1 MISPEVLRRYP
12 FFGFL
17 EGEQG
22 GKVAMLAEEVSWK
35 AKDCIFES
43 GAKPDKLFVLMEGE
57 VDLRYYVEDTEF
69 SHKSKEFSVGE
80 VNPGEPFGLSSLL
93 GGKGY
98 GAHAIAR
105 SACKGIAIDAA
116 ELLKLAQSDPKLGY
130 GLMQSVAKSAYERL
144 DHVRVQLVA
153 ASQ

>member
-17 EGEQG
+17 EGEG
-22 GKVAMLAEEVSWK
+22 GNKVAMLAEEVSWK
-35 AKDCIFES
+35 AEACIFES
-43 GAKPDKLFVLMEGE
+43 GGKADKLYVLIEGE
-57 VDLRYYVEDTEF
+57 IDLRYYVEDTAF

-93 GGKGY
+93 GAKEY

-105 SACKGIAIDAA
+105 TDCKGIAIDAS
-116 ELLKLAQSDPKLGY
+116 ELLKLAQSEPMLGY
-130 GLMQSVAKSAYERL
+130 GLMQAVAKSTFERL